1 MQNKLHWAITGKTA
15 AEIIQER
22 ADSSRPNMGLTTW
35 NGARVRKA
43 DVTVAKNYLNPDEMD
58 ALNRVVV
65 MYLDYAELQARNRR
79 PL

>member
-1 MQNKLHWAITGKTA
+1 
-15 AEIIQER
+15 
-22 ADSSRPNMGLTTW
+22 MGLTTW